1 MQVHGSI
8 HTLRIRATFE
18 EVCFWEK
25 IITFYLT
32 TFGSLIWPRRLHNSH
47 VPIFSAPIWPRER
60 QINSWKGSFFL
71 KSSCDSQNLLFFWPR
86 TLNGQL
92 AFGWSIIQKLW
103 MVIDWLTSHKYPT
116 LAASAAQHSVGEIW
130 KFIITKVKFV
140 ILNRTR
146 VIDQNRREQWS
157 YYFRGQTF
165 LFKRISSPR

>member
-25 IITFYLT
+25 IITFYLI
-32 TFGSLIWPRRLHNSH
+32 TFGSLIRPQRLHDSH

-60 QINSWKGSFFL
+60 QIHSWKGSFFL

-116 LAASAAQHSVGEIW
+116 LSDACIQPGGCKEGRKWVLGSGLLLLTKIADAQKLVSIKIH
-130 KFIITKVKFV
+130 F
-140 ILNRTR
+140 
-146 VIDQNRREQWS
+146 
-157 YYFRGQTF
+157 
-165 LFKRISSPR
+165 